1 MLCNT
6 CGNEGTFTIAA
17 TTTTKVYLKRT
28 CTVCCKIAATQHK
41 ILKLTHTTPSDK
53 CQCCGASGK
62 LILDHCHQ
70 SGNFRGWLCHSC
82 NVGVGKLGDNEEAI
96 RRALDYIVRSK
107 NTIDGPSV
115 ITKEHDSD

>member
-6 CGNEGTFTIAA
+6 CGNEGAFSVAA

-28 CTVCCKIAATQHK
+28 CKTCCKVAATQHN
-41 ILKLTHTTPSDK
+41 ILKLTHTASGDK

-70 SGNFRGWLCHSC
+70 SGDFRGWLCQSC
-82 NVGVGKLGDNEEAI
+82 NVGIGKLGDSEEAI

-107 NTIDGPSV
+107 IPKLGQCSL
-115 ITKEHDSD
+115 TKDASA